1 MGETIVPDARAS
13 TSVARR
19 PGHNLW
25 KPGQSGNPKG
35 RPSAKEDLPALCRQY
50 TAEAVQRLV
59 QIMRAEDDDRSLRAI
74 QQLLD
79 RGWGRPITPIV
90 DETEGTSLTLLHLIA
105 ARRVGEVLQ
114 AAMEGQST
122 NESGE
127 AKSGTIDYTQPALE

>member
-1 MGETIVPDARAS
+1 MASDGQLAS

-19 PGHNLW
+19 PGQLW
-25 KPGQSGNPKG
+25 QKGQSGNPKG
-35 RPSAKEDLPALCRQY
+35 RPRASEDLPALCRQY

-59 QIMRAEDDDRSLRAI
+59 QIMRSEDDDRALRAV

-114 AAMEGQST
+114 AAMDGKAEP
-122 NESGE
+122 ESGE
-127 AKSGTIDYTQPALE
+127 AKAGTIDYTVPALE